1 MLHWQNLH
9 QSNFLW
15 LQGKEMAGLCAGF
28 FLWHRFRMPLY
39 PMPRNLNKSE
49 KTALMRLVVGQR
61 LEWVRDMVLDSH
73 WKLKLSGWIS

>member
-1 MLHWQNLH
+1 
-9 QSNFLW
+9 
-15 LQGKEMAGLCAGF
+15 
-28 FLWHRFRMPLY
+28 
-39 PMPRNLNKSE
+39 LNKSE